1 LAIGLVVAT
10 SNLHVL
16 LRHPAKYPRR
26 PTRGATPWRS
36 GKAVATKGDGGVL
49 SEQEI
54 LELLSEAARCGCVPA
69 MRELRAYCREHRT
82 LSDDPLARFDE
93 LAARRSTK

>member
-1 LAIGLVVAT
+1 
-10 SNLHVL
+10 
-16 LRHPAKYPRR
+16 
-26 PTRGATPWRS
+26 
-36 GKAVATKGDGGVL
+36 VL

-69 MRELRAYCREHRT
+69 MRELRAYYREHRT